1 METQDK
7 CMTLILLE
15 FCLMLQD
22 GLETKNMKVDPYQ
35 DRCNKVK
42 ILSLLWKILLVICT
56 EQRA

>member
-22 GLETKNMKVDPYQ
+22 GLETKNMTVPYQ

-42 ILSLLWKILLVICT
+42 IPSLLWKILLVIST
-56 EQRA
+56 KQRA